1 MPTKLTKARLEKILR
16 DKLHLTDPVFRLEV
30 YSSRINGLV
39 ISDSFKRKGDSQRQK
54 MIWDALESVL
64 GPASVKLVGMI
75 LAYTPEE
82 WNLGSDDAVA
92 AGKVKA
98 R

>member
-1 MPTKLTKARLEKILR
+1 MPTKLTKTRLEKILR
-16 DKLHLTDPVFRLEV
+16 DKLHLNDPVFRLEV
-30 YSSRINGLV
+30 YGNRINGLV
-39 ISDSFKRKGDSQRQK
+39 ISDSFKRKGDSQRQE
-54 MIWDALESVL
+54 MIWDALTGAL
-64 GPASVKLVGMI
+64 GPDSVKLVGMI

-82 WNLGSDDAVA
+82 WNLDSDRVVA